1 MHSDLLLK
9 HRLLGGQQGTL
20 SSQETQLHA
29 LSTKS
34 TEITRKTSGTEN
46 EEKKALVHFEHSAQ
60 VDRGA
65 AELFTLVFRPGPWLW
80 SLSLRP
86 LLLVLS
92 LFLLVQC
99 YWYLFSHN
107 LHSFNRTFKIVL
119 TWINFFASPG
129 LVEKCTL
136 AAAQAMPLP
145 AFQSFRITS
154 SRRAH
159 LYSVIISFV
168 LAWSFGWK
176 TPQKRSNSNQTFA

>member
-1 MHSDLLLK
+1 M
-9 HRLLGGQQGTL
+9 HRLLRGQQGTL
-20 SSQETQLHA
+20 CSQETQLHA

-129 LVEKCTL
+129 
-136 AAAQAMPLP
+136 
-145 AFQSFRITS
+145 S
-154 SRRAH
+154 
-159 LYSVIISFV
+159 
-168 LAWSFGWK
+168 GWK
-176 TPQKRSNSNQTFA
+176 VYSGRCAGHAAPRLPILSHHFLQKSASVLCDHLFCVCMVDWMEGCFFIHFLH